1 MVVEGGFRV
10 ELVDV
15 NTKIPYKEHTK
26 DGKTYV
32 EGDPDAEYFVSLLT
46 VAVLPEDHYI
56 IDLFVGNQDLGWY
69 CERDGDAIYDTPD
82 YYGLS

>member
-10 ELVDV
+10 ELVDA

-32 EGDPDAEYFVSLLT
+32 EGDPDAEYFVSLLK
-46 VAVLPEDHYI
+46 VAVLPEDH
-56 IDLFVGNQDLGWY
+56 
-69 CERDGDAIYDTPD
+69 
-82 YYGLS
+82 